1 MKKLP
6 LDKVQP
12 GEVLASDVY
21 DAGGNQLLKAGSELT
36 KVWLSRLRNRKIDTV
51 NIEDAFDRA
60 EKAATEEVA
69 NEIPMDEADDPMALL
84 VAESE
89 VLAKLDKMLVGV
101 GDESLRAKLRTA
113 ASTYLKSRSWNP
125 EV

>member
-60 EKAATEEVA
+60 EKAATEDVVNGMA
-69 NEIPMDEADDPMALL
+69 VDEADGPMAFL

-89 VLAKLDKMLVGV
+89 ALAKLDKMLVGV
-101 GDESLRAKLRTA
+101 GDEGLRAKLRTA
-113 ASTYLKSRSWNP
+113 GLTYLKSRSWNP

>member
-113 ASTYLKSRSWNP
+113 ASTYLKSRS
-125 EV
+125 